1 MHKSTRDMLIE
12 QYRDGYRVILEVLD
26 GITSAEM
33 DAREAPGEWSP
44 REIIHHLADSEMNS
58 AIRLRRLIAEESPEI
73 VGYDQDEYVNRLY
86 YDRPI
91 DPSMA
96 VFNAVRMSTADILDR
111 LTEEEWERE
120 GTHSE
125 SGRYSVLDWLQIYA
139 VHAHE
144 HADQIRRARESESGQ
159 RAGQDSR

>member
-1 MHKSTRDMLIE
+1 MDNARRQELIE
-12 QYRDGYRVILEVLD
+12 QYKDGYRVIVEALE
-26 GITSAEM
+26 GASSEEM

-44 REIIHHLADSEMNS
+44 REIIHHLADSEMTS

-73 VGYDQDEYVNRLY
+73 TGYDQEEFARRLY

-91 DPSMA
+91 DPSLA
-96 VFNAVRMSTADILDR
+96 AFNAARMTAADILER
-111 LTEEEWERE
+111 MTEEEWARQ

-125 SGRYSVLDWLQIYA
+125 SGSYSVLDWLQIYA

-144 HADQIRRARESESGQ
+144 HADQIRRARATVG
-159 RAGQDSR
+159 G